1 MTANMAMEKY
11 WELRLKDCKDALEE
25 NNFSAYIAETPSDAK
40 KIIIDQILPG
50 TNATSAS
57 WGDSMTLYETGIL
70 QYFKE
75 NFEIKLIE
83 TFGENLS
90 REKSM
95 ERRREAILTDLFL
108 TGTNAVTESGMLVN
122 LDMIGNR
129 VGGITF
135 GPKNVVIV
143 VGRNKIVSN
152 LEDAMNRIKNFAAP
166 ANAIRHGKKTPC
178 VKTSYCMDC
187 KSPDRICNIWTIHE
201 KSHPKGRI
209 RVILINQDL
218 GL

>member
-1 MTANMAMEKY
+1 MKKY
-11 WELRLKDCKDALEE
+11 WELRLKSCKDALEE
-25 NNFSAYIAETPSDAK
+25 NNFSAFVASTPSDAR
-40 KIIIDQILPG
+40 KIVINQILPG
-50 TNATSAS
+50 IDIKSVS
-57 WGDSMTLYETGIL
+57 WGDSMTLYTTGIL

-75 NFEIKLIE
+75 KPGINLIE
-83 TFGENLS
+83 TFGDKIS
-90 REKSM
+90 RNKSM
-95 ERRREAILTDLFL
+95 QRRREAILTDLFF
-108 TGTNAVTESGMLVN
+108 TGTNAVIESGMLVN

-135 GPKNVVIV
+135 GPKIVVIV
-143 VGRNKIVSN
+143 VGRNKIVST
-152 LEDAMNRIKNFAAP
+152 LDQAMDRIKNIAAP

-178 VKTSYCMDC
+178 TKTSRCMDC

-209 RVILINQDL
+209 KVVLINQDL